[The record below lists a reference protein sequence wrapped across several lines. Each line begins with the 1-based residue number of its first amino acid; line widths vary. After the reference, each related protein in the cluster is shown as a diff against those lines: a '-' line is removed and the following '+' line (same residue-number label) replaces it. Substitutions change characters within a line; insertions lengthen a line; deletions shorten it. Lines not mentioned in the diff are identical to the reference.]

1 MARVLFVAIDLDA
14 PIEEQLAPEMRA
26 AIAAVA
32 PSLLVN
38 GAVKTAKL
46 ADLAVTEPKLAD
58 GAVTSPKIA
67 TGGVKTANLD
77 DGAVT
82 TPKLGAGAVTAATA
96 GVGVVTAYD
105 KDGTPIEAKQVFMT
119 VTEYAG
125 ITPVPGV
132 TYMLR
137 AG

>member
-1 MARVLFVAIDLDA
+1 MARVLYVAIDLDA

-46 ADLAVTEPKLAD
+46 ADGAVTEPKLGD

-67 TGGVKTANLD
+67 TKGVKTVNLD

-82 TPKLGAGAVTAATA
+82 TPKLAAGAVTAAAA
-96 GVGVVTAYD
+96 GVGVSKAVDSDDVPIENTFKFVTATEFA
-105 KDGTPIEAKQVFMT
+105 GMT
-119 VTEYAG
+119 Q
-125 ITPVPGV
+125 VPGV
-132 TYMLR
+132 TYMV
-137 AG
+137 GP